1 MPPRP
6 SITPRKLIDG
16 VGPVD
21 AIGIEEHVLK
31 YGKHSIKKKSKIF
44 SLRLTT
50 STIDLNTLEGK
61 DRPSEMVSICQIET
75 QHNGTY
81 QAPWAH

>member
-21 AIGIEEHVLK
+21 AIGVEEYVLK
-31 YGKHSIKKKSKIF
+31 YGKHSIKKNSKIF
-44 SLRLTT
+44 GLLLTT

-61 DRPSEMVSICQIET
+61 DSPSEMASICQIET
-75 QHNGTY
+75 QRNGTY